1 MASVDTHISADWE
14 LAGSTLGEAPHRRI
28 LVAVDQGD
36 KDDATLRYAAAL
48 ASKSG
53 AAVRVI
59 HITAREVYGGR
70 RYALEGADEA
80 AALVDGAL
88 SDLRVAGVAASGS
101 VRITLLGHE
110 GENIVA
116 EATEWGADAIVL
128 GAGPRRSW
136 RRLFARS
143 IREQVLRFSQ
153 IPVIVAPPASS
164 LKRTS
169 HIDTETARQQRAA

>member
-1 MASVDTHISADWE
+1 MAGVPGRSKPIEDVSEIVAF
-14 LAGSTLGEAPHRRI
+14 GEEFGWP
-28 LVAVDQGD
+28 VAI
-36 KDDATLRYAAAL
+36 KAA
-48 ASKSG
+48 
-53 AAVRVI
+53 
-59 HITAREVYGGR
+59 YGGGGR
-70 RYALEGADEA
+70 GMKVIEGADEA